1 MPVIQLA
8 LLFRS
13 CNIKVR
19 FSLTTIT
26 CVVSN
31 IISYSLIILSTLTAH
46 GDNLIKVE
54 FEHLTI
60 KQGLSQSSVY
70 CIYQDKTGF
79 LWIGTMDGLNR
90 YDGYSF
96 KIYRN
101 DPTDSNSIGFNS
113 INSIYEDQAGN
124 LLIGTNGGGLAI
136 YDPKTDNFTNYF
148 HDPNDSNSISDD
160 YVQTVFESSMGAI
173 WIGTTDKLNKFDLS
187 TGQFTHYSRVKR
199 DSADLWTYYL
209 LQIAE
214 REDGLLW
221 ISTYDGLDLFNP
233 ETGQF
238 THYSLFTS
246 DSDNNLRDEIN
257 TILPEDDGII
267 WIGTNE
273 GLIKHDSA
281 AGRNIIFI
289 NDPANPSSLSNN
301 MVTSICRVSS
311 DGLWIGTQDGLN
323 YFNKKTNTFLRFNAE
338 LNNPATIN
346 DNSITTVIH
355 DNTGVIWVGTNSGGI
370 NKYDPVKR
378 KFSHYFVEPGNE
390 KSLNSNYIYAI
401 FEDQAGYLW
410 LGTDVGG
417 LNKFDRNNNIFTH
430 YLTNPE
436 DPNSLMENNVGAIF
450 EDREGILWIGMSKG
464 FDRFKQSSNEFE
476 HYRYDES
483 DSATFGFYDIYSICQ
498 DSSGNIWL
506 GSLGGG
512 LNKFDRKRDTYN
524 HYIFDPKDSTSL
536 SNDYIQA
543 LYTDRN
549 GILWIGTSGGGLNRF
564 DSQTEQFI
572 SYELP
577 LDNFPI
583 FSITQDASGLLWLGT
598 DGRGISKFNP
608 ETEKFT
614 YYTDKDGLPNNVV
627 YGILEDNDGYLWLS
641 TNDGLSKFDPRTE
654 SFQNYDYQDGL
665 QSNEFNQG
673 AYFLC
678 DLGEMFFGGINGF
691 NSFYPG
697 QIIDN
702 PNIPNITITDFQIF
716 NKPIK
721 PGPDSPLKHTISDGT
736 TIELSYRQN
745 AIVFHYSALNFSIP
759 EKNQYKYILGGF
771 DQEWIDAGTK
781 RVASY
786 MNLDPGEYTFRVTGS
801 NNDGIWNET
810 GTSVKIQIT
819 PPFWQ
824 TTIFRI
830 FGILFVVGGLYYVI
844 NRRIT
849 SIQRQ
854 RQSLEL
860 LVEKRTSE
868 LVKTNIVLNQKI
880 IDHKQAEIALKN
892 STALLEESQR
902 VARLGSYS
910 FDVQTGLWTSTGI
923 LDEIFGIDKNYP
935 HDLDGWI
942 KIIHPEHRDKML
954 DYFQNEILIKH
965 NVFNREYPIINIA
978 NNQERWVHG
987 LGELEFDADG
997 KLVKMIG
1004 TIQDITE
1011 RHQLEEQLRHSQK
1024 LESITKLTGGIAH
1037 DFNNILG
1044 SIFGAVDLLLLQL
1057 PPDHPS
1063 RRYAKIIIDKG
1074 AKAADLVQQMLAYSR
1089 QQRLN
1094 PVPMNVNTIIT
1105 DLSMLLKRALE
1116 ERIELKLNLADD
1128 LNLINGDKT
1137 AIDQVV
1143 MNLCLNA
1150 IDAMEDG
1157 GILTIRTINRIIE
1170 SSAQNEHPQVKPGEY
1185 IIMEVRDTGHGIKAE
1200 IIDLIFEPFYTTR
1213 EVGEGTGLG
1222 LSMVFG
1228 LVKQHNGYIF
1238 CTSEINIG
1246 TTFKIFLPILKLNE
1260 IEEYSSQTASKIYA
1274 GSGTILVV
1282 EDEED
1287 LSEILKEM
1295 LVELGYNVLIA
1306 HNGQE
1311 ALQIFADRSQI
1322 IDLVISDVIMPK
1334 MGGKE
1339 LYEEMKQTDPLIKFL
1354 FTSGYA
1360 SKGFYK
1366 KFEMKP
1372 EMTILKKPFRLDEVS
1387 SRVKELLEK

>member
-1 MPVIQLA
+1 MPITQLA
-8 LLFRS
+8 MLLRS
-13 CNIKVR
+13 CNMKVR
-19 FSLTTIT
+19 ISLTTIT
-26 CVVSN
+26 CAVSN
-31 IISYSLIILSTLTAH
+31 IISYSLIILSTVTAYS
-46 GDNLIKVE
+46 DNLTEVD

-70 CIYQDKTGF
+70 CIHQDKTGF
-79 LWIGTMDGLNR
+79 LWVGTMDGLNR
-90 YDGYSF
+90 YDGYSI

-101 DPTDSNSIGFNS
+101 DPSDSTSIGSNSINA
-113 INSIYEDQAGN
+113 ICEVQAGN
-124 LLIGTNGGGLAI
+124 LLIGTEGGGLAV
-136 YDPKTDNFTNYF
+136 YNPKTDNFTNYL
-148 HDPNDSNSISDD
+148 HDPDDSTSISDD
-160 YVQTVFESSMGAI
+160 YPQSVFESSTGAI
-173 WIGTTDKLNKFDLS
+173 WIGTTEKLNKFDLS
-187 TGQFTHYSRVKR
+187 TGKFTQYSRVKR
-199 DSADLWTYYL
+199 DSADHWTYYL

-214 REDGLLW
+214 RDDGMLW
-221 ISTYDGLDLFNP
+221 VSSYDGLDLFNP

-238 THYSLFTS
+238 THHSLFAT
-246 DSDNNLRDEIN
+246 DSDKSIQDEI
-257 TILPEDDGII
+257 TTFLPEDDGII
-267 WIGTNE
+267 WIGTKE
-273 GLIKHDSA
+273 GLIKHDLG
-281 AGRNIIFI
+281 AGRNTIFV
-289 NDPANPSSLSNN
+289 NDPTDPSSLSNN
-301 MVTSICRVSS
+301 IVTSICQKSS

-323 YFNKKTNTFLRFNAE
+323 YYNKKTNAFLRFNAKI
-338 LNNPATIN
+338 NNPTSIN
-346 DNSITTVIH
+346 DNYITTVIH
-355 DNTGVIWVGTNSGGI
+355 DNTGIIWVGTGSGGI
-370 NKYDPVKR
+370 NKYDPGKR

-390 KSLNSNYIYAI
+390 KGLSSNYIYAI

-410 LGTDVGG
+410 LGTEVGG

-430 YLTNPE
+430 YLANPE

-450 EDREGILWIGMSKG
+450 EDHEGILWIGMSVG
-464 FDRFKQSSNEFE
+464 FDRFKPSSDEFE
-476 HYRYDES
+476 HCRYDES
-483 DSATFGFYDIYSICQ
+483 DSTTFGFYDIYSICQ

-506 GSLGGG
+506 GSYGGG
-512 LNKFDRKRDTYN
+512 LNKFDRKRNTYD
-524 HYIFDPKDSTSL
+524 HYIFNPEDSTSL

-543 LYTDRN
+543 LYTDRS

-564 DSQTEQFI
+564 NSQTGQFI

-583 FSITQDASGLLWLGT
+583 FSITQNDSGLIWLGT
-598 DGRGISKFNP
+598 DGLGIFKFNP
-608 ETEKFT
+608 ETKKFT
-614 YYTDKDGLPNNVV
+614 NYNDKDGLPNNVV

-654 SFQNYDYQDGL
+654 SFQNYDYQDGI

-673 AYFLC
+673 AYFLS
-678 DLGEMFFGGINGF
+678 DRGEMFFGGINGF

-702 PNIPNITITDFQIF
+702 PNIPNIAITDFQIF

-736 TIELSYRQN
+736 IIELSYRQN

-759 EKNQYKYILGGF
+759 EKNQYKYILESF
-771 DQEWIDAGTK
+771 DQEWIDVGNT

-810 GTSVKIQIT
+810 GTSVKIRIT

-830 FGILFVVGGLYYVI
+830 FGIFFVVGGLYYVI

-860 LVEKRTSE
+860 LVEERTSE
-868 LVKTNIVLNQKI
+868 LVKTNIVLNQEI
-880 IDHKQAEIALKN
+880 IDHKQVEIALQN
-892 STALLEESQR
+892 STVLLEESQR

-942 KIIHPEHRDKML
+942 KIIHPDHRDKML

-965 NVFNREYPIINIA
+965 NIFNREYPIINVA

-1011 RHQLEEQLRHSQK
+1011 RSQMEDQLRHAQK

-1105 DLSMLLKRALE
+1105 DLSILLKRALE
-1116 ERIELKLNLADD
+1116 ERIELKLNLAND

-1137 AIDQVV
+1137 AIDQIV

-1150 IDAMEDG
+1150 IDAMTDG
-1157 GILTIRTINRIIE
+1157 GILTIRTINRIIG
-1170 SSAQNEHPQVKPGEY
+1170 SSAQSEHPQVKPGEY
-1185 IIMEVRDTGHGIKAE
+1185 ILMEVSDTGHGIKSE

-1213 EVGEGTGLG
+1213 VVGEGTGLG

-1228 LVKQHNGYIF
+1228 LVKQHNGHIF
-1238 CTSEINIG
+1238 CTSEVNIG
-1246 TTFKIFLPILKLNE
+1246 TTFIIFLPVLKKNV
-1260 IEEYSSQTASKIYA
+1260 IEEYSSLVAGKIHT
-1274 GSGTILVV
+1274 GSGTILIV

-1287 LSEILKEM
+1287 LIKILEEM
-1295 LVELGYNVLIA
+1295 LVELGYKVIIA
-1306 HNGQE
+1306 RNGQE

-1322 IDLVISDVIMPK
+1322 IDLVISDIIMPK

-1339 LYEEMKQTDPLIKFL
+1339 LYEELKRKNPLIKFL

-1366 KFEMKP
+1366 KFDMKP
-1372 EMTILKKPFRLDEVS
+1372 EIIILKKPFRLDEVS